1 MHDSLTPGAE
11 LLTAWGAHA
20 ARACNGDS
28 KEGGPVN
35 EGHICPAVI
44 LPEAVVGLQ
53 MVVSG
58 VSVLFRAQRRYRLYA
73 KLVRL

>member
-1 MHDSLTPGAE
+1 ME
-11 LLTAWGAHA
+11 VQ
-20 ARACNGDS
+20 RR
-28 KEGGPVN
+28 GGPVN
-35 EGHICPAVI
+35 EGHIGLAVI

-58 VSVLFRAQRRYRLYA
+58 VSVLFRGQKRYWLYA

>member
-1 MHDSLTPGAE
+1 ME
-11 LLTAWGAHA
+11 VQ
-20 ARACNGDS
+20 RR
-28 KEGGPVN
+28 GGPVN
-35 EGHICPAVI
+35 EGHICLAVI

-58 VSVLFRAQRRYRLYA
+58 VSVLFRAQKRYRLYA